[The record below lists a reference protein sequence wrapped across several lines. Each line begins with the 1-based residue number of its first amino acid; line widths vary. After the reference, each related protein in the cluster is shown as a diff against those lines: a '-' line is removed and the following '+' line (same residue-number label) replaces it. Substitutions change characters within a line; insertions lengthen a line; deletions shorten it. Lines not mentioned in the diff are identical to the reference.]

1 MSEMEEED
9 VPWDSGKSGSK
20 SVALKTKR
28 VFFSFSFESV
38 VGKLGQR
45 KTVVILSPK
54 YFWPN
59 EGESGKGVPFTS
71 TSYFCKESLYQEQG
85 R

>member
-1 MSEMEEED
+1 MSEMEED

-28 VFFSFSFESV
+28 FFLSFCLESV

>member
-1 MSEMEEED
+1 MEED

-28 VFFSFSFESV
+28 VF
-38 VGKLGQR
+38 
-45 KTVVILSPK
+45 ILFRIS
-54 YFWPN
+54 
-59 EGESGKGVPFTS
+59 SGKIRT
-71 TSYFCKESLYQEQG
+71 KEDSGHSKSKIFLAKG